1 MTPAVHKNNQT
12 NNICKNPQGFSN
24 NKPVSVTMTETP
36 IDHGPSYKLA
46 SQKIFKSSKNAKQAT
61 EDEKSEGILENIAAE
76 NAFLAERELEL

>member
-1 MTPAVHKNNQT
+1 MAKNAIVNSPLMQIKSSVMMTPAVHKNNQT

-61 EDEKSEGILENIAAE
+61 ED
-76 NAFLAERELEL
+76 